1 MAGRPGLLASS
12 SSSSNDLDPSNPA
25 QSLADDSAELAER
38 AAVKLFPV
46 FYPPRDGMDEDQMGE
61 QVVKAG
67 YAAKPSVQAETFSA
81 HQHIYDKLKTSDILG
96 NLSRLVAAVQAKAD
110 ERLPSYGPSTFRLPS
125 RITLTDSKREAWFSD
140 LASPSVPLSKLSRS
154 VPHGY
159 KGEKGLDMLSKR
171 KVEVGRAVWFVR
183 AFGGVEIQS
192 LSKTRPLQTAISLY
206 TSEFTTVVS
215 EFVRKQLHETILPPC
230 SSAPSPAA
238 PASSVPTMLATAR
251 QRSSSFSKPAGS
263 GAGTPALGMAGA
275 AATAPNGLELL
286 DEERRKSWEDK
297 FEYTLRLVSSLYH
310 ESLLDRPQFLRF
322 LTSLLT
328 PPSPVPPT
336 PSGATSIL
344 GYLTFVLVLV
354 EEYWA
359 DLGENDPALGRFGR
373 GCLERLAELDHAPP
387 SSLLDH
393 VRSTL
398 HALLRSA
405 FLANPDSFV
414 PLLPSPL
421 LPASSSS
428 AAVGERLRGILL
440 ESGKSGEDELDREA
454 RETIESDLEEL
465 SVRRGALRAALALH
479 LESAAEDEAE
489 KEKEEDKAS
498 DQAVLNAIERLD
510 EIEFPVRIAE
520 VHKAIFVDTSV
531 PPLSSSKPSPSSS
544 SSSVPPL
551 SLAHALPLFFT
562 YSTATPSRP
571 FQAPHRRYAVS
582 RLIAIELERLTSG
595 QKRRVT
601 RSAGGEA
608 RVPSVEDAF
617 VKWVDERFATPSAE
631 GGTQT
636 LRELVRL
643 LLEEL
648 LRAGVVSYG
657 AYLQRMI
664 ARGETE
670 RPLSSSSASLS
681 EEGGAESIHLWML
694 RTVAMEAAAGGGGGA
709 RRRVAI
715 GGQEGVERALRTEE
729 RIRLARTELERLV
742 FSPASAPL
750 STSSTCAT
758 LLDTVRALT
767 EEGSQWVLT
776 RDIVPDGLSSRLE
789 PETGKLR
796 IGREEMA
803 VVAAVYEVAQDW
815 SGLLQLFLVL
825 LQLSPPPAVVLHI
838 LDIVKGH
845 LDVWISL
852 DSLADL
858 GTAVLGAF
866 DSLKAVEG
874 PHRRRLLSFLQSLAA
889 AGYLPAQAKE
899 TIDTEMRNL
908 SLPSPASTLSASN
921 PKTPPLPSPLPE
933 IQTLLV
939 DSSEVAIAQLASTL
953 WFRYHSHPDWASA
966 TLESVLHILPQ
977 LDSVDPAIAVL
988 QTVHDRICAGIG
1000 PAVSRW
1006 AGSLSAIVAAAV
1018 LGGEG
1023 GARVAALF
1031 GRLVV
1036 EGVLSAPFVLD
1047 KVVLPVRRALL
1058 SQLTAATE
1066 PAAASIDPNVFRA
1079 LQCSHAILSSV
1090 IALPRSREDRD
1101 ARETD
1106 EADQTPPSTPATLAS
1121 QQRLHSRRIAL
1132 GTRAA
1137 LTAVAQAISLL
1148 VIEQEVANT
1157 LAVEDLARPASDFLV
1172 QLGALPELQTLFT
1185 RDPKAL
1191 MDGMLRIPALT
1202 TIPRIETFR
1211 PKLLLGLLAMLKD
1224 GGASTPANL
1233 VSTEDWDVFL
1243 SRLTLW
1249 RLAVSKVEVE
1259 ASLERLESD
1268 AAISAADKAA
1278 AMHTLSEHFLDR
1290 ICGGTGQSF
1299 LGEQI
1304 VRCYDGGAASEEL
1317 VSVAF
1322 DRLAD
1327 ALDALAQSAG
1337 SPDHDK
1343 QSFRTLSTVAAL
1355 LDTLQQGGQLAARD
1369 SAIERLLTAI
1379 KACICLERLGRTA
1392 KDGAVEEA
1400 SAEPVIL
1407 FVVHLVSVALRC
1419 AKLPS
1424 PRAIAEL
1431 FRDCLA
1437 PLARL
1442 SATLSKGT
1450 IRDFQ
1455 LSTLLLDACSHI
1467 IYTFPDLSPLVRV
1480 PTLQTLLN
1488 PCLTNPPLAIDFIPD
1503 ATFSRL
1509 THLFGPY
1516 APSSLVPNPWELLDH
1531 TDPSSAST
1539 ALVRKSSQPPL
1550 QLINAGPI
1558 DLAAFRAKIIETIP
1572 AVTALDAVSTIST
1585 GSSGTNAT
1593 AASHFERGRQTNF
1606 DFETPCTTL
1615 SIAARDHRRTTAVT
1629 RMLASRIDAGSVAAA
1644 ASAAAAA
1651 QAAAIAQ
1658 AAGVSANARK
1668 RPASGSVESTGR
1680 QAPAP
1685 PAATASSAGATG
1697 RGSKRKSTT
1706 EVVVLDSDDEAEAP
1720 SKPKKAKASASGTT
1734 GRTGGKTTA
1743 SKVPASKT
1751 TKRKK

>member
-1 MAGRPGLLASS
+1 MAGRPGLLASAS
-12 SSSSNDLDPSNPA
+12 SSTDLESSAAA
-25 QSLADDSAELAER
+25 QSLADESAELAER

-46 FYPPRDGMDEDQMGE
+46 FYPPRDGMDEDQLGE

-81 HQHIYDKLKTSDILG
+81 HQHIYDKLKTTDILG

-154 VPHGY
+154 IPHGY
-159 KGEKGLDMLSKR
+159 KGEKGLDMLAKR
-171 KVEVGRAVWFVR
+171 RVEVGRAVWFVR

-192 LSKTRPLQTAISLY
+192 LTKTRPLQTAISLY

-215 EFVRKQLHETILPPC
+215 EFVRKQLLETILPPT
-230 SSAPSPAA
+230 SSTPSPAV
-238 PASSVPTMLATAR
+238 PPSSVPTLLATAR
-251 QRSSSFSKPAGS
+251 ARSSSSSKAGS
-263 GAGTPALGMAGA
+263 GAGGAGGSVTPAPPTGA
-275 AATAPNGLELL
+275 ASAPNGLELL
-286 DEERRKSWEDK
+286 DEEKRKSWEDK
-297 FEYTLRLVSSLYH
+297 FEYTLRLTSSLYH

-322 LTSLLT
+322 LVSLLST
-328 PPSPVPPT
+328 PTPSPPT
-336 PSGATSIL
+336 PSGATSTL

-354 EEYWA
+354 DEYWA
-359 DLGENDPALGRFGR
+359 DLGENDASLGTFGR
-373 GCLERLAELDHAPP
+373 GCLERLAELEHAPP

-393 VRSTL
+393 VRTTL

-414 PLLPSPL
+414 PLLPSPFL
-421 LPASSSS
+421 HTASS
-428 AAVGERLRGILL
+428 ALAERLRTILL
-440 ESGKSGEDELDREA
+440 DAPHQAAEDDLDREA
-454 RETIESDLEEL
+454 RETIEADLHEL
-465 SVRRGALRAALALH
+465 SIRRRALRAALAVP
-479 LESAAEDEAE
+479 LEPVRQDEG
-489 KEKEEDKAS
+489 EKEEDEAT
-498 DQAVLNAIERLD
+498 DQAVLNAVERLD

-520 VHKAIFVDTSV
+520 VHKAVFVDTCTR
-531 PPLSSSKPSPSSS
+531 PLSSSSQPSLSPSSP
-544 SSSVPPL
+544 VPPL
-551 SLAHALPLFFT
+551 SLADALPLFFT

-571 FQAPHRRYAVS
+571 FQAPHRRYAVA
-582 RLIAIELERLTSG
+582 RLIALEIDRLTS

-601 RSAGGEA
+601 RSAREGA

-617 VKWVDERFATPSAE
+617 VKWVDGRVVSGGDSE
-631 GGTQT
+631 G
-636 LRELVRL
+636 LRDSVRL

-670 RPLSSSSASLS
+670 RPEFSSSA
-681 EEGGAESIHLWML
+681 GAGSSNGVESIHLWML

-709 RRRVAI
+709 KRRVAV

-729 RIRLARTELERLV
+729 RIRIAKAELDRLV
-742 FSPASAPL
+742 FSPTSGPAST
-750 STSSTCAT
+750 TSPCGV

-776 RDIVPDGLSSRLE
+776 RDVVPDGLSARLE
-789 PETGKLR
+789 PDTGKLR
-796 IGREEMA
+796 MGKEEMA
-803 VVAAVYEVAQDW
+803 VVVAVYEVAQDW
-815 SGLLQLFLVL
+815 SGLFQLFLVL
-825 LQLSPPPAVVLHI
+825 LQLSPPPSAVLHI
-838 LDIVKGH
+838 LDVVEGH
-845 LDVWISL
+845 LDVWTSF
-852 DSLADL
+852 DALADL
-858 GTAVLGAF
+858 GTAVLRAF

-874 PHRRRLLSFLQSLAA
+874 PHRRRLLAFLQSLAA

-921 PKTPPLPSPLPE
+921 PKTPPLPYPLPE

-939 DSSEVAIAQLASTL
+939 DSSDVAIAQLASTL
-953 WFRYHSHPDWASA
+953 WFRYHSHPDWATA

-977 LDSVDPAIAVL
+977 LDSIEPVVAVL
-988 QTVHDRICAGIG
+988 QTVHDRVCAGIG
-1000 PAVSRW
+1000 PAVARW
-1006 AGSLSAIVAAAV
+1006 AESSSVPAVAAV
-1018 LGGEG
+1018 LGGQG
-1023 GARVAALF
+1023 GSRVAGLF
-1031 GRLVV
+1031 GRLVI

-1047 KVVLPVRRALL
+1047 KVVMPVRRALL
-1058 SQLTAATE
+1058 SQLTALTE
-1066 PAAASIDPNVFRA
+1066 PSAASSDPAVFRA
-1079 LQCSHAILSSV
+1079 LQRSHAILSDV
-1090 IALPRSREDRD
+1090 IALPH
-1101 ARETD
+1101 ARTESSDLMETD
-1106 EADQTPPSTPATLAS
+1106 EPGQTSSTTPATLAAE
-1121 QQRLHSRRIAL
+1121 QRRHSRRIAL

-1137 LTAVAQAISLL
+1137 LPAVAQAISLL
-1148 VIEQEVANT
+1148 VIEQEVANV
-1157 LAVEDLARPASDFLV
+1157 LAVEDLARPACDFLV
-1172 QLGALPELQTLFT
+1172 QLGTVPELQTLFT

-1191 MDGMLRIPALT
+1191 RDGMLRSPALA
-1202 TIPRIETFR
+1202 TIPRIEKFR

-1243 SRLTLW
+1243 SGLTLW

-1268 AAISAADKAA
+1268 VAISAADKAA

-1290 ICGGTGQSF
+1290 ICGGNGQSF

-1327 ALDALAQSAG
+1327 ALDTLAQTGDS
-1337 SPDHDK
+1337 SEDDK
-1343 QSFRTLSTVAAL
+1343 RSLRTLSTVTGL
-1355 LDTLQQGGQLAARD
+1355 LDTLQQGAQLVARD
-1369 SAIERLLTAI
+1369 GAIERLLTAVR
-1379 KACICLERLGRTA
+1379 ACISVDRLARPA
-1392 KDGAVEEA
+1392 RDGASKEA

-1407 FVVHLVSVALRC
+1407 FLVHLVSVALR
-1419 AKLPS
+1419 
-1424 PRAIAEL
+1424 
-1431 FRDCLA
+1431 LA
-1437 PLARL
+1437 A
-1442 SATLSKGT
+1442 ALSKGAN
-1450 IRDFQ
+1450 RDFQ
-1455 LSTLLLDACSHI
+1455 LSTLVLDICSHI
-1467 IYTFPDLSPLVRV
+1467 TFVLPDLSTLVRV

-1488 PCLTNPPLAIDFIPD
+1488 PSLTIPPLAIDFIPD

-1509 THLFGPY
+1509 TRLFGPY

-1539 ALVRKSSQPPL
+1539 AVVRKSSQTPG
-1550 QLINAGPI
+1550 QLINGGPI

-1593 AASHFERGRQTNF
+1593 ATSHFERGRQTNF

-1629 RMLASRIDAGSVAAA
+1629 RMLSTRIDAGSVAAA

-1658 AAGVSANARK
+1658 AAGVNANTRK
-1668 RPASGSVESTGR
+1668 RPASGGTESTGR

-1685 PAATASSAGATG
+1685 AAATASSGGASG
-1697 RGSKRKSTT
+1697 RGAKRKSTT
-1706 EVVVLDSDDEAEAP
+1706 EVVVLDSDDETEAP
-1720 SKPKKAKASASGTT
+1720 SKPKKAKASASGAA